1 LKKLKSILKTDI
13 GSDLK
18 IKTIKKYVNFVKN
31 YRMNTTKTTTVK
43 AGKVPKERNWAIPDQ
58 VVSLEEIQTAI
69 KSAEK
74 GPFMK
79 IQEAMNDFEQ
89 WLKSR
94 QKRLS

>member
-1 LKKLKSILKTDI
+1 
-13 GSDLK
+13 
-18 IKTIKKYVNFVKN
+18 
-31 YRMNTTKTTTVK
+31 MNTTKATAVK
-43 AGKVPKERNWAIPDQ
+43 ADKDPKERNWAVPDQ

-79 IQEAMNDFEQ
+79 VQEAMNDFEQ

-94 QKRLS
+94 EKK

>member
-1 LKKLKSILKTDI
+1 MSTTRTTSI
-13 GSDLK
+13 
-18 IKTIKKYVNFVKN
+18 
-31 YRMNTTKTTTVK
+31 K
-43 AGKVPKERNWAIPDQ
+43 ADKDPKERNWAIPDQ

-79 IQEAMNDFEQ
+79 VQEAMNDFEQ

-94 QKRLS
+94 EKMSS

>member
-1 LKKLKSILKTDI
+1 
-13 GSDLK
+13 
-18 IKTIKKYVNFVKN
+18 
-31 YRMNTTKTTTVK
+31 MNTTKTTSVK
-43 AGKVPKERNWAIPDQ
+43 ADKEPKERNWAIPDQ

-79 IQEAMNDFEQ
+79 VQEAMNDFEQ

-94 QKRLS
+94 EKK

>member
-1 LKKLKSILKTDI
+1 MMDTKKTTSAKTDK
-13 GSDLK
+13 D
-18 IKTIKKYVNFVKN
+18 
-31 YRMNTTKTTTVK
+31 
-43 AGKVPKERNWAIPDQ
+43 PKEQNWAVPDQ

-79 IQEAMNDFEQ
+79 VQEAMNDFEQ

-94 QKRLS
+94 EKK

>member
-1 LKKLKSILKTDI
+1 MST
-13 GSDLK
+13 S
-18 IKTIKKYVNFVKN
+18 
-31 YRMNTTKTTTVK
+31 KTTSVK
-43 AGKVPKERNWAIPDQ
+43 ADKDPKERNWAIPEQ

-79 IQEAMNDFEQ
+79 VQGAMNDFEQ

-94 QKRLS
+94 EKK